1 MKARNRRDFLKT
13 SVAAGVA
20 IAVPTIVSS
29 SALGLGG
36 AVAPSERIVLGGL
49 GIGPRGTVDLKCF
62 LKNPD
67 VQFVAVADLQKT
79 RREAVKTLVD
89 GTYGNKDCVLY
100 QDMYD
105 ILAREDIDSL
115 LIATG
120 DRWHTMASILAA
132 KAGKDV
138 YCEKP
143 CSLTIAQSRALAD
156 AYRKY
161 GRIYQAG
168 TQRRTIG
175 NFEFAKNLVRD
186 GRLGKLHTIH
196 ANTRPPATTGD
207 ESTRARV
214 AKVHACSP
222 VAASMAC
229 TILSRPPTITRLHP
243 AVCGDMIR
251 PDGRACGSPQTPRP
265 RKAPPTPGLLRPHQA
280 KICRGTRPQARLSPG
295 RHPAVHLGAERGPRE
310 VLDRSLRAET
320 DSA

>member
-1 MKARNRRDFLKT
+1 MKAKNRRDFLKT
-13 SVAAGVA
+13 SLAAGVA
-20 IAVPTIVSS
+20 IAAPTIVSS
-29 SALGLGG
+29 SALGLGR

-105 ILAREDIDSL
+105 NLAREDIDSL

-143 CSLTIAQSRALAD
+143 CSLTIAESRALAD

-161 GRIYQAG
+161 GRV
-168 TQRRTIG
+168 TRRG
-175 NFEFAKNLVRD
+175 LNDA
-186 GRLGKLHTIH
+186 RLGTLNLPRTWC
-196 ANTRPPATTGD
+196 
-207 ESTRARV
+207 EARSV
-214 AKVHACSP
+214 E
-222 VAASMAC
+222 
-229 TILSRPPTITRLHP
+229 
-243 AVCGDMIR
+243 
-251 PDGRACGSPQTPRP
+251 
-265 RKAPPTPGLLRPHQA
+265 PGWP
-280 KICRGTRPQARLSPG
+280 S
-295 RHPAVHLGAERGPRE
+295 
-310 VLDRSLRAET
+310 ET
-320 DSA
+320 WMWPLK

>member
-20 IAVPTIVSS
+20 IAAPTIVSS
-29 SALGLGG
+29 SALGLGR

-67 VQFVAVADLQKT
+67 VQFVAIADLQKT

-143 CSLTIAQSRALAD
+143 CSLTIA
-156 AYRKY
+156 
-161 GRIYQAG
+161 
-168 TQRRTIG
+168 
-175 NFEFAKNLVRD
+175 
-186 GRLGKLHTIH
+186 
-196 ANTRPPATTGD
+196 
-207 ESTRARV
+207 ESRV
-214 AKVHACSP
+214 APTLRLLARSP
-222 VAASMAC
+222 FGDAAVMAGESAVAGLAAAIAAARSPA
-229 TILSRPPTITRLHP
+229 LGEALGLDGKSRVLAIGTEGATDPVIYARF
-243 AVCGDMIR
+243 V
-251 PDGRACGSPQTPRP
+251 S
-265 RKAPPTPGLLRPHQA
+265 QA
-280 KICRGTRPQARLSPG
+280 
-295 RHPAVHLGAERGPRE
+295 
-310 VLDRSLRAET
+310 
-320 DSA
+320 